1 MRELIEVSDSSHAGG
16 QCVFLTGVTGFL
28 GKVVLDELF
37 RRRDELGIERIV
49 VAVRAPD
56 DESAL
61 SRFRR
66 EVAMSSA
73 LDAHPESW
81 TEDVR
86 VVCGD
91 LSMPGAGITPEAR
104 RELIGSVTHVIHC
117 AASVEFT
124 LPIQEALAANVTAAL
139 NTLELAKDCGVKA
152 MVSVSTAYSTP
163 HGSSGVQ
170 TVHEKLAEL
179 RRDAQVRYREILEGR
194 VAEAE
199 LLKETGHPNTYTL
212 TKCLAEHLLTHRA
225 DGIPL
230 TLLRPSIISASRR
243 TPEPGWIDSTAA
255 FAGFVMLVG
264 SGNLRVVSGEPTS
277 RLDLIPCD
285 EVARRI
291 VDCAFDPSTKRE
303 GVAIRH
309 ATAGPVHSPSIDLC
323 RARIVDFFERNPVS
337 GGPRLGY
344 VGANRARF
352 RFEDALRH
360 RLPTAL
366 ASGWYRARGQDR
378 AARAARRMAERRDNL
393 LAEFPYFTHKS
404 FDFRSSLPLG
414 DDFDPAEYI
423 DTVCEGVHR
432 NLLSPKRRRRRR
444 SGSAAEVP
452 AQPPRST

>member
-1 MRELIEVSDSSHAGG
+1 MTRLRLA
-16 QCVFLTGVTGFL
+16 FAMTTL
-28 GKVVLDELF
+28 
-37 RRRDELGIERIV
+37 
-49 VAVRAPD
+49 AV
-56 DESAL
+56 
-61 SRFRR
+61 
-66 EVAMSSA
+66 
-73 LDAHPESW
+73 
-81 TEDVR
+81 
-86 VVCGD
+86 
-91 LSMPGAGITPEAR
+91 
-104 RELIGSVTHVIHC
+104 C
-117 AASVEFT
+117 AANAQSAPLNAPQAEVMGH
-124 LPIQEALAANVTAAL
+124 LA
-139 NTLELAKDCGVKA
+139 
-152 MVSVSTAYSTP
+152 
-163 HGSSGVQ
+163 
-170 TVHEKLAEL
+170 
-179 RRDAQVRYREILEGR
+179 
-194 VAEAE
+194 
-199 LLKETGHPNTYTL
+199 
-212 TKCLAEHLLTHRA
+212 
-225 DGIPL
+225 
-230 TLLRPSIISASRR
+230 
-243 TPEPGWIDSTAA
+243 AA
-255 FAGFVMLVG
+255 FATHDPTRITYAFRAMGDYGMPAADIVEASINAMGYELLANGEIEAAIKVFDLNAQTF
-264 SGNLRVVSGEPTS
+264 SASANAWDSLAEADRKSVVSAEPTS

-291 VDCAFDPSTKRE
+291 VDSAFDPSTKSE

-378 AARAARRMAERRDNL
+378 AVRAARRMAERRDNL

-432 NLLSPKRRRRRR
+432 NLLSRERRRGRRRRRR